1 MAFASRRRDCRVEGS
16 AGSSEATKIVPFPPG
31 SLNFAAG
38 GKIELAHHRIRQPAA
53 ELRNTEQ
60 RGEGKVEYGV
70 RLLEHLS
77 EDLQRKLGSRFS
89 KRNLYEMREFYL
101 AYSILPAPA
110 KLILPIIEFRGE

>member
-1 MAFASRRRDCRVEGS
+1 MKHLFVRGSYWQIGRRIVEHEQQGD
-16 AGSSEATKIVPFPPG
+16 
-31 SLNFAAG
+31 
-38 GKIELAHHRIRQPAA
+38 GKA
-53 ELRNTEQ
+53 
-60 RGEGKVEYGV
+60 EYGV

>member
-1 MAFASRRRDCRVEGS
+1 MRD
-16 AGSSEATKIVPFPPG
+16 
-31 SLNFAAG
+31 
-38 GKIELAHHRIRQPAA
+38 
-53 ELRNTEQ
+53 TEQ
-60 RGEGKVEYGV
+60 QSAKAEYGV